1 MKHLVLA
8 TAIAAAVA
16 FPAIATAQTTL
27 PQTLPAGMVVCRPL
41 KAGETS
47 NATMGTTQ
55 LLCRAVD
62 VPKAN
67 AAVKKI
73 RALMAEQQKPAAA
86 HPAPAAASTNYQQQ
100 MLQQQAILNKQL
112 QPAFTAGGEVP
123 D

>member
-16 FPAIATAQTTL
+16 FPAIAIAQTVL
-27 PQTLPAGMVVCRPL
+27 PQTLPAGMVVCRPM
-41 KAGETS
+41 KAGETP
-47 NATMGTTQ
+47 NATMGKTE

-73 RALMAEQQKPAAA
+73 RALMAQQKPAGGSAHAA
-86 HPAPAAASTNYQQQ
+86 SSTNYQQQ
-100 MLQQQAILNKQL
+100 MLQQQAELNKQL

>member
-1 MKHLVLA
+1 MKRLILA

-27 PQTLPAGMVVCRPL
+27 PQTLPAGMVVCRPV

-47 NATMGTTQ
+47 NGTMGKTQ

-73 RALMAEQQKPAAA
+73 RALMAQQQKPAAG
-86 HPAPAAASTNYQQQ
+86 HSAPAASS
-100 MLQQQAILNKQL
+100 IIISNKCCSNR
-112 QPAFTAGGEVP
+112 PF
-123 D
+123 